1 MIRKFT
7 LCIFLFCLTVSS
19 ACAQPAGKVI
29 FDTDIAFLNDDALAM
44 FMLTQ
49 ADKAGSLQLLG
60 VTTAGGNVF
69 IPEATNAALRQLELI
84 GRPDVK
90 VYQGVDVPLA
100 GFRNMKEESRLYG
113 VPYYCG
119 AYWDFST
126 NTFADI
132 EHRSPDYLHLNEKPL
147 YGYPETRAEELSAI
161 DFIIDCRCSN
171 EYSSCAEAIP

>member
-19 ACAQPAGKVI
+19 ACAQSAGKVI

-44 FMLTQ
+44 FILTQ

-84 GRPDVK
+84 GRTDVK
-90 VYQGVDVPLA
+90 VYQGVDEPLA
-100 GFRNMKEESRLYG
+100 GFRNM
-113 VPYYCG
+113 
-119 AYWDFST
+119 
-126 NTFADI
+126 
-132 EHRSPDYLHLNEKPL
+132 
-147 YGYPETRAEELSAI
+147 
-161 DFIIDCRCSN
+161 
-171 EYSSCAEAIP
+171 